1 MRRDVRMTANASSR
15 PLPIPLTVVTGFLGA
30 GKTTLLNRL
39 LADQALAGTVVVIN
53 EFGEIGLD
61 HLFVEAADDGLVLLA
76 SGCLCC
82 TIRGDLI
89 ATLEDL
95 LRRRD
100 NNRIAPFSRLII
112 ETTGLAD
119 PAPVL
124 HTVMYHPYLV
134 MRYAL
139 SGVVTVV
146 DAVNGPG
153 TLAAHREASR
163 QVAVADRIV
172 LSKTDIAADGGAAA
186 RAAARALNPAAPTL
200 DAARG
205 EVDASLILR
214 LGLFEA
220 DAKPSDVRAWLMDEA
235 LDGHATHGHD
245 HHVHHDVNRHSER
258 IRAFSLTSDKP
269 ISQASFE
276 QFIELLRAA
285 HGPKLLRMKGLVAIA
300 EEPQR
305 PVLVHGVQLVFHP
318 PLVLPAWPD
327 DDQRTRLVFIVEDL
341 DERFVAELW
350 GAFLGQPAP
359 DTPDAAALAENP
371 LAVGRGR
378 GGLLD

>member
-1 MRRDVRMTANASSR
+1 MRRDARMTAKTSYR
-15 PLPIPLTVVTGFLGA
+15 PLPIPLTVITGFHGA

-39 LADQALAGTVVVIN
+39 LADQALAGTMVVIN

-89 ATLEDL
+89 GTLEDL

-100 NNRIAPFSRLII
+100 NNRIAPFSRVII

-146 DAVNGPG
+146 DAVNGAS
-153 TLAAHREASR
+153 TLAAHREATR

-172 LSKTDIAADGGAAA
+172 LSKTDIAADGAAAAGAAI
-186 RAAARALNPAAPTL
+186 RAVNPAAPIL
-200 DAARG
+200 DAAKG
-205 EVDASLILR
+205 EVNASLLLR

-235 LDGHATHGHD
+235 LDSHAAHGHD
-245 HHVHHDVNRHSER
+245 HHVQHDVNRHSER
-258 IRAFSLTSDKP
+258 IRAFSLTSDK
-269 ISQASFE
+269 
-276 QFIELLRAA
+276 
-285 HGPKLLRMKGLVAIA
+285 
-300 EEPQR
+300 
-305 PVLVHGVQLVFHP
+305 
-318 PLVLPAWPD
+318 
-327 DDQRTRLVFIVEDL
+327 
-341 DERFVAELW
+341 
-350 GAFLGQPAP
+350 
-359 DTPDAAALAENP
+359 
-371 LAVGRGR
+371 
-378 GGLLD
+378 

>member
-1 MRRDVRMTANASSR
+1 MSLETAAR
-15 PLPIPLTVVTGFLGA
+15 PPQIPLTVLTGFLGA

-39 LADQALAGTVVVIN
+39 LGDPALAGTVVVIN

-95 LRRRD
+95 LRRGD
-100 NNRIAPFSRLII
+100 NKRMAPFGRVVI

-139 SGVVTVV
+139 AGVVTVV
-146 DAVNGPG
+146 DAVNGAA
-153 TLAAHREASR
+153 TLAAHREATR
-163 QVAVADRIV
+163 QAAVADRLV
-172 LSKTDIAADGGAAA
+172 LAKTDIALDGGDEA
-186 RAAARALNPAAPTL
+186 RRALRELNPAAPIL
-200 DAARG
+200 DAAKG
-205 EVDASLILR
+205 EADASLVLN

-220 DAKPSDVRAWLMDEA
+220 GAKGPDVRAWLMADT
-235 LDGHATHGHD
+235 LDDAHAAHDHD
-245 HHVHHDVNRHSER
+245 HHHDHRARHDVNRHSER
-258 IRAFSLTSDKP
+258 IRAFSLTSEKP
-269 ISQASFE
+269 IPRAAFD

-285 HGPKLLRMKGLVAIA
+285 HGPKLLRVKGVVAIA
-300 EEPQR
+300 EEPER
-305 PVLVHGVQLVFHP
+305 PVVIHGVQHVFHP
-318 PLVLPAWPD
+318 PRLLGAWPD
-327 DDQRTRLVFIVEDL
+327 TDRRTRMVFIVEDL
-341 DERFVAELW
+341 DEPFVARLW
-350 GAFLGQPAP
+350 RAFLGEPAP
-359 DTPDAAALAENP
+359 DAPDGAALAANP
-371 LAVGRGR
+371 LSLGR
-378 GGLLD
+378 GGLLG

>member
-1 MRRDVRMTANASSR
+1 MPAKASSR
-15 PLPIPLTVVTGFLGA
+15 PPPIPLTVVTGFLGA

-39 LADQALAGTVVVIN
+39 LTDPALAGTVVVIN

-100 NNRIAPFSRLII
+100 NNRITPFRRVII

-134 MRYAL
+134 MRFAL

-146 DAVNGPG
+146 DAVNGAG
-153 TLAAHREASR
+153 TLVAHREATR
-163 QVAVADRIV
+163 QAAVADRIV
-172 LSKTDIAADGGAAA
+172 LSKTDIAVDGGAAT
-186 RAAARALNPAAPTL
+186 RAAVRALNPAAPILST
-200 DAARG
+200 AKG

-220 DAKPSDVRAWLMDEA
+220 EAKSPDVRAWLMAEA
-235 LDGHATHGHD
+235 LDNHAAHGHH
-245 HHVHHDVNRHSER
+245 HHVHHDVNRHGER
-258 IRAFSLTSDKP
+258 IRTFSLTSEKP
-269 ISQASFE
+269 IPRASFD
-276 QFIELLRAA
+276 QFVELLRAA
-285 HGPKLLRMKGLVAIA
+285 HGPKLLRVKGLVAIA

-305 PVLVHGVQLVFHP
+305 PVVIHGVQHVFHP
-318 PLVLPAWPD
+318 PLALSAWPD
-327 DDQRTRLVFIVEDL
+327 DDRRTRMVFIVEDL
-341 DERFVAELW
+341 DEGFVSRLW
-350 GAFLGQPAP
+350 RAFLGEPAP
-359 DTPDAAALAENP
+359 DAPDAAALAANP
-371 LAVGRGR
+371 LSIGR
-378 GGLLD
+378 GGLFG

>member
-1 MRRDVRMTANASSR
+1 MTAKASSR

-39 LADQALAGTVVVIN
+39 LADKALAGTLVVIN

-89 ATLEDL
+89 GTLEDL

-146 DAVNGPG
+146 DAVNGAG
-153 TLAAHREASR
+153 TLAAHREATR

-172 LSKTDIAADGGAAA
+172 LTKTDVAADGGTAA
-186 RAAARALNPAAPTL
+186 RAAIRAINRAAPIL

-220 DAKPSDVRAWLMDEA
+220 DAKPSDVRAWLMDES
-235 LDGHATHGHD
+235 LESHAGHGHD
-245 HHVHHDVNRHSER
+245 HDHHAHHDVNRHSER
-258 IRAFSLTSDKP
+258 IRAFSLISDKP
-269 ISQASFE
+269 ISEASFE
-276 QFIELLRAA
+276 QFVELLRAA
-285 HGPKLLRMKGLVAIA
+285 HGPKLLRLKGLVAIA

-305 PVLVHGVQLVFHP
+305 PVVVHGVQHVFHP

-327 DDQRTRLVFIVEDL
+327 DDHRTRLVFIVEDL
-341 DERFVAELW
+341 DERFVAGLW

-359 DTPDAAALAENP
+359 DAPDAAALADNP